1 MFINPTNCVLVNQ
14 LMLRRFGGGE
24 KKFVHKNIGIVE
36 LRAGKESSQI
46 TGQVVLEFGILK

>member
-1 MFINPTNCVLVNQ
+1 
-14 LMLRRFGGGE
+14 MLRFGKGGGE
-24 KKFVHKNIGIVE
+24 KNFVHKNIGIVE